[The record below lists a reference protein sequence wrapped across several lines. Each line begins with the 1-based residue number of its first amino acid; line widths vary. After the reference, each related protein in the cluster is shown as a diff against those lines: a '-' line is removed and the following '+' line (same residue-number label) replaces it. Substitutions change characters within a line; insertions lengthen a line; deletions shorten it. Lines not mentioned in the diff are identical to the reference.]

1 MPSQTP
7 DQAAPLAQRVE
18 QLVQQ
23 RLVGR
28 IRGLEVE
35 EVQGRVIVRGEVHS
49 QHAKQL
55 VLMAALEV
63 LPGGRLETFITVK

>member
-1 MPSQTP
+1 MPSQSP
-7 DQAAPLAQRVE
+7 ESAVPLARRVE
-18 QLVQQ
+18 QSVRQ

-28 IRGLEVE
+28 IRGLAVE
-35 EVQGRVIVRGEVHS
+35 EVQGRVVVRGEVHS

-63 LPGGRLETFITVK
+63 LPGSQLDACITVK